1 MQVAAQQGQY
11 LAKLLA
17 KNGVPEVEQLPQGT
31 KPFKYGHKGSLAY
44 VGQVSTQVARIV
56 HAIPEAKHCSAK
68 PCETAAVV
76 WRHA

>member
-17 KNGVPEVEQLPQGT
+17 KNGMPEDGQLPQGT

-44 VGQVSTQVARIV
+44 VGQVRI
-56 HAIPEAKHCSAK
+56 
-68 PCETAAVV
+68 
-76 WRHA
+76 

>member
-17 KNGVPEVEQLPQGT
+17 KHGMESQLPPDT

-44 VGQVSTQVARIV
+44 VGQVRLMFS
-56 HAIPEAKHCSAK
+56 P
-68 PCETAAVV
+68 
-76 WRHA
+76 

>member
-17 KNGVPEVEQLPQGT
+17 KNGMPEDGQLPHGT

-44 VGQVSTQVARIV
+44 VGQVRSREVQDLRMPAYGQGVKVRALFVDR
-56 HAIPEAKHCSAK
+56 ASM
-68 PCETAAVV
+68 
-76 WRHA
+76 